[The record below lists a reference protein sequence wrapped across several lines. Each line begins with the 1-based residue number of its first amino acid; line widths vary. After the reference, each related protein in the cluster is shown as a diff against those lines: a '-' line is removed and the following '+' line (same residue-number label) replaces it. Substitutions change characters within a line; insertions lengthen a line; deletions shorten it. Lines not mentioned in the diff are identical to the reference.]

1 MDEVLPVANELDPR
15 HEDIPAALLDRMGEL
30 GLFGVLI
37 PEDEGGLG
45 LGVCEYCLVSE
56 ELARAWMS
64 VGSIIARGNGTG
76 CDSADPDRR
85 LELRRASAAGRRI
98 GAIAFSEPEAGSD
111 LANVASARPSAT
123 ATRGWSP
130 APSAGSGTRCPPT
143 SSTCSPAPARRARTA
158 APPTASSCSW
168 SRRSAAPSPTGV
180 TGTPIDKIGYFGLT
194 TWELELDGLRLPAD
208 ALQDTGEE
216 EGQGFKHSLGWLN
229 VARAQTAAR
238 AVGLARG
245 ALEDALTYCQQ
256 RVQFGEPIGNQQV
269 IRHMLADMSADVAA
283 ARQLYQHAAWL
294 VDSGAPAN
302 TETSQ
307 AKLFASEMAERVTSQ
322 ALQIFGGN
330 GYTTRV
336 LRRALL
342 ARRPAD
348 QDLRGHVG
356 DPAPDHRRQPA
367 RAARRSTGD
376 GAHDASTRPP
386 RSTTCDAVRRSGS
399 RTLTGD
405 YAGIVEASQDS
416 NADDEHDPEG
426 STIAFERSQ
435 VGALV
440 EDARHQLAEV
450 DAAWARLADG
460 TYGTCEACGEPDRR
474 RPGWRRDRPPGPASG
489 ARPAAPEPGPGGQ
502 SRVSLRCV
510 TRCGRAAST
519 PSRSTLL
526 AS

>member
-1 MDEVLPVANELDPR
+1 MSAWHRHTLDPVHTVHPAASPYDTPARTTLRDTVRAFAMDEVLPVANELDPR

-45 LGVCEYCLVSE
+45 LGVYEYCLVSE

-76 CDSADPDRR
+76 CDSADPERR
-85 LELRRASAAGRRI
+85 LALRRASAAGRRI

-111 LANVASARPSAT
+111 LANVACRAERDGD
-123 ATRGWSP
+123 GWLVT
-130 APSAGSGTRCPPT
+130 GTKRWVGH
-143 SSTCSPAPARRARTA
+143 ALAADFIHLLARTR
-158 APPTASSCSW
+158 PP
-168 SRRSAAPSPTGV
+168 REDRGPSDGLELFLVEKERGEFPAGI

-216 EGQGFKHSLGWLN
+216 EGQGFKHSLGWLH

-269 IRHMLADMSADVAA
+269 IRHMLADMSAEVAA

-294 VDSGAPAN
+294 VDAGQPAN

-330 GYTTRV
+330 GYTTQFAAERYWRDAR
-336 LRRALL
+336 LTRIFEGTSEIQRRIIADSLL
-342 ARRPAD
+342 AD
-348 QDLRGHVG
+348 
-356 DPAPDHRRQPA
+356 AP
-367 RAARRSTGD
+367 
-376 GAHDASTRPP
+376 
-386 RSTTCDAVRRSGS
+386 
-399 RTLTGD
+399 
-405 YAGIVEASQDS
+405 
-416 NADDEHDPEG
+416 
-426 STIAFERSQ
+426 
-435 VGALV
+435 
-440 EDARHQLAEV
+440 V
-450 DAAWARLADG
+450 DA
-460 TYGTCEACGEPDRR
+460 
-474 RPGWRRDRPPGPASG
+474 
-489 ARPAAPEPGPGGQ
+489 
-502 SRVSLRCV
+502 
-510 TRCGRAAST
+510 
-519 PSRSTLL
+519 
-526 AS
+526 

>member
-1 MDEVLPVANELDPR
+1 MSAWHRHTLDPVHTVHPAASPYDTPARTTLRDTVRAFAMDEVLPVANELDPR

-45 LGVCEYCLVSE
+45 LGVYEYCLVSE

-85 LELRRASAAGRRI
+85 LTLRRASAAGRRI

-111 LANVASARPSAT
+111 LANVACRAERDGD
-123 ATRGWSP
+123 GWLVT
-130 APSAGSGTRCPPT
+130 GTKRWVGH
-143 SSTCSPAPARRARTA
+143 ALAADFLHLLARTR
-158 APPTASSCSW
+158 PP
-168 SRRSAAPSPTGV
+168 REDRGPSDGLELFLVEKERGEFPAGI

-216 EGQGFKHSLGWLN
+216 EGQGFKHSLGWLH

-269 IRHMLADMSADVAA
+269 IRHMLADMSAEVAA

-294 VDSGAPAN
+294 VDAGQPAN

-330 GYTTRV
+330 GYTTQFAAERYWRDAR
-336 LRRALL
+336 LTRIFEGTSEIQRRIIADSLL
-342 ARRPAD
+342 AD
-348 QDLRGHVG
+348 
-356 DPAPDHRRQPA
+356 AP
-367 RAARRSTGD
+367 
-376 GAHDASTRPP
+376 
-386 RSTTCDAVRRSGS
+386 
-399 RTLTGD
+399 
-405 YAGIVEASQDS
+405 
-416 NADDEHDPEG
+416 
-426 STIAFERSQ
+426 
-435 VGALV
+435 
-440 EDARHQLAEV
+440 V
-450 DAAWARLADG
+450 DA
-460 TYGTCEACGEPDRR
+460 
-474 RPGWRRDRPPGPASG
+474 
-489 ARPAAPEPGPGGQ
+489 
-502 SRVSLRCV
+502 
-510 TRCGRAAST
+510 
-519 PSRSTLL
+519 
-526 AS
+526 

>member
-1 MDEVLPVANELDPR
+1 MSAWHRHTLDPVHTVHPAASPYDTPARTTLRDTVRAFAMDEVLPVANELDPR

-45 LGVCEYCLVSE
+45 LGVYEYCLVSE

-85 LELRRASAAGRRI
+85 LTLRRASAAGRRI

-111 LANVASARPSAT
+111 LANVACRAERDGD
-123 ATRGWSP
+123 GWLVT
-130 APSAGSGTRCPPT
+130 GTKRWVGH
-143 SSTCSPAPARRARTA
+143 ALAADFLHLLARTR
-158 APPTASSCSW
+158 PP
-168 SRRSAAPSPTGV
+168 RENRGPSDGLELFLVEKERGEFPAGI

-194 TWELELDGLRLPAD
+194 TWELELDGLSLPAD

-216 EGQGFKHSLGWLN
+216 EGQGFKHSLGWLH
-229 VARAQTAAR
+229 VARVQTAAR

-269 IRHMLADMSADVAA
+269 IRHMLADMSAEVAA

-294 VDSGAPAN
+294 VDAGQPAN

-330 GYTTRV
+330 GYTTQFAAERYWRDAR
-336 LRRALL
+336 LTRIFEGTSEIQRRIIADSLL
-342 ARRPAD
+342 AD
-348 QDLRGHVG
+348 
-356 DPAPDHRRQPA
+356 AP
-367 RAARRSTGD
+367 
-376 GAHDASTRPP
+376 
-386 RSTTCDAVRRSGS
+386 
-399 RTLTGD
+399 
-405 YAGIVEASQDS
+405 
-416 NADDEHDPEG
+416 
-426 STIAFERSQ
+426 
-435 VGALV
+435 
-440 EDARHQLAEV
+440 V
-450 DAAWARLADG
+450 DA
-460 TYGTCEACGEPDRR
+460 
-474 RPGWRRDRPPGPASG
+474 
-489 ARPAAPEPGPGGQ
+489 
-502 SRVSLRCV
+502 
-510 TRCGRAAST
+510 
-519 PSRSTLL
+519 
-526 AS
+526 